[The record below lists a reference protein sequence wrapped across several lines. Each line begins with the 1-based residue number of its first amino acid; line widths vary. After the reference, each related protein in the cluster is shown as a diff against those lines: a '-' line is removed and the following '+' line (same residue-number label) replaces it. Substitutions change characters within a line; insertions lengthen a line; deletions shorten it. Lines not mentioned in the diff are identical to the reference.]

1 MSTEAASGGFLE
13 KKKNIPKNGCSESY
27 QVKLGIEILRK

>member
-13 KKKNIPKNGCSESY
+13 KKNIPKNGCSESY